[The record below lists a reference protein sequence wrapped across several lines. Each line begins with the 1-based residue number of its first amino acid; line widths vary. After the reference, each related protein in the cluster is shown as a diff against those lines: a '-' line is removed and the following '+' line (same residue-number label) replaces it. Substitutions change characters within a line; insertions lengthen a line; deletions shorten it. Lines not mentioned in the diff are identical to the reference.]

1 MLNLDALDQ
10 LIAVVVV
17 LLILSLIVQSIQA
30 AIKKFF
36 RIKSLQLEQSL
47 VHLFYY
53 VLDKDALKSMRT
65 VSDRMPVLRALYRIP
80 IIRGF
85 LPERVQAPAK
95 RDPQVEALYR
105 AVTEEF
111 LRAGRVSPRGK
122 LLIDSISKAELIKFI
137 GQVKVEDLIKHIPQD
152 DTQKLA
158 EIGEKIGAAQAA
170 VRQFNNKYHSLIEK
184 TPLAANIQPLLRLFE
199 NADLFLDLNNSDLTL
214 GDLAA
219 SAVSDAN
226 KVLEALPDS
235 VEQTIAQLKD
245 DAHKEAAEALQKLHK
260 ILSPLAEEMGAVIS
274 LPRRLSQLSGKV
286 DAWYETL
293 RQSFEE
299 RYVRSMKTCSLAI
312 SFAVV
317 FLLNANLFSI
327 YRELSANEAKRNLIV
342 QSSDQITKA
351 LGEQQAATTQQI
363 NQTLD
368 EWARRSYADIEK
380 NVSLYTALGF
390 SGPQWILDI
399 PQKARQAG
407 ARGVIET
414 IIGWLVMTMLLS
426 VGAPF
431 WQDALE
437 SLFGVKNLLRKQGK
451 AEEQP
456 EQ

>member
-1 MLNLDALDQ
+1 MFNLDALDQ

-53 VLDKDALKSMRT
+53 VLDKDALKSMQT
-65 VSDRMPVLRALYRIP
+65 ISDRMPALRALYRIP
-80 IIRGF
+80 IIRNL
-85 LPERVQAPAK
+85 LPERAQAPVK
-95 RDPQVEALYR
+95 RDPQVEALHR
-105 AVTEEF
+105 AVTEEL

-137 GQVKVEDLIKHIPQD
+137 GQVKIEDLIKHIPQSD
-152 DTQKLA
+152 AQRLA
-158 EIGEKIGAAQAA
+158 EIGEKIGAAQTA
-170 VRQFNNKYHSLIEK
+170 VRQFNNKYHLLIEK

-199 NADLFLDLNNSDLTL
+199 NAHLFLDLNNSDLTL

-235 VEQTIAQLKD
+235 VDQTISHLRD
-245 DAHKEAAEALQKLHK
+245 GAHKEAAEALQKLQR
-260 ILSPLAEEMGAVIS
+260 ILSPLAEEMSAIIA
-274 LPRRLSQLSGKV
+274 LPQRLSQLSDKV
-286 DAWYETL
+286 DAWYDTI

-299 RYVRSMKTCSLAI
+299 RYARSMKTFSLAI

-342 QSSDQITKA
+342 QSSDQITKS
-351 LGEQQAATTQQI
+351 LGERQAATTQQI

-368 EWARRSYADIEK
+368 EWAKQSYADIEQ

-414 IIGWLVMTMLLS
+414 IVGWSVMTMLLS

-431 WQDALE
+431 WQDVLE
-437 SLFGVKNLLRKQGK
+437 SLFGIKNLLRKQGK
-451 AEEQP
+451 TKEEF
-456 EQ
+456 EM

>member
-1 MLNLDALDQ
+1 
-10 LIAVVVV
+10 
-17 LLILSLIVQSIQA
+17 
-30 AIKKFF
+30 
-36 RIKSLQLEQSL
+36 
-47 VHLFYY
+47 
-53 VLDKDALKSMRT
+53 
-65 VSDRMPVLRALYRIP
+65 
-80 IIRGF
+80 
-85 LPERVQAPAK
+85 
-95 RDPQVEALYR
+95 
-105 AVTEEF
+105 
-111 LRAGRVSPRGK
+111 
-122 LLIDSISKAELIKFI
+122 
-137 GQVKVEDLIKHIPQD
+137 
-152 DTQKLA
+152 
-158 EIGEKIGAAQAA
+158 
-170 VRQFNNKYHSLIEK
+170 
-184 TPLAANIQPLLRLFE
+184 
-199 NADLFLDLNNSDLTL
+199 
-214 GDLAA
+214 
-219 SAVSDAN
+219 
-226 KVLEALPDS
+226 
-235 VEQTIAQLKD
+235 
-245 DAHKEAAEALQKLHK
+245 
-260 ILSPLAEEMGAVIS
+260 
-274 LPRRLSQLSGKV
+274 V
-286 DAWYETL
+286 DAWYDTL

-351 LGEQQAATTQQI
+351 LGERQAATTQQI

-368 EWARRSYADIEK
+368 EWARQSYADIEK

-451 AEEQP
+451 TKGELEM
-456 EQ
+456 